1 MIETLLI
8 ALATVLS
15 GESLLYLAGGV
26 ALGLVLG
33 VLPGFGGTVGL
44 SLLLPFVF
52 GLEPTSGIAMMIGL
66 MSVVATADTFPA
78 VLIGVPGSV
87 SSQATVLDGFPMAK
101 KGEAARALAAAFTA
115 SLLGGIF
122 GAVVLTLVIQLARP
136 LVLAF
141 GTGEMLMLGVFGLTI
156 VGVLTGASA
165 LKGVIAACAGLIL
178 GMIGIA
184 PGTSEYRMEFG
195 LLYFSN
201 GVPLIVI
208 AIAIFA
214 VPEIVD
220 LLRRNGAVAQRAP
233 LGGGWLQGARDAWR
247 HRWLALRC
255 SGIGSLIGM
264 LPGLGGSVI
273 DWVAYG
279 HAVQTE
285 RKDARFGKGDV
296 RGVIAPESAN
306 NAKEGGALVPTLIFG
321 IPGSAATAIL
331 LGGMVLLGVEPGI
344 QMLTTDLDVVYTIIW
359 SLAIANILGA
369 AACLLLAR
377 PISLLTTV
385 NFTLLA
391 PFIIGLVL
399 FAAFN
404 SSRSWGDLIVA
415 VSIGVVAVFMRR
427 FGYPRPAL
435 MIGFVLST
443 GLETNFYQTLQF
455 YSLTDLA
462 TRPVFIALVIVAAA
476 SIWLGLRMNRQRETH
491 LSPGAHRQSWQQWA
505 FLVLLAAFCAA
516 PLLLTRDLMFT
527 ARVFPAAVASVALC
541 ALLVVAVKMGRG
553 GVNEPTLMDLDR
565 SDASRHLSALAPQL
579 LWIVLPL
586 AIAALTGWFLAFG
599 VFVFLFLWFRANR
612 SLLIASFGA
621 LIAWATLFIL
631 GALLRLD
638 FPGGILQTMFVAPWP
653 LS

>member
-1 MIETLLI
+1 MIE
-8 ALATVLS
+8 ALVGALGVVLS
-15 GESLLYLAGGV
+15 SQSLPFLVGGV
-26 ALGLVLG
+26 ALGLVFG

-44 SLLLPFVF
+44 SLLLPFVY
-52 GLEPTSGIAMMIGL
+52 GLEPTAGIGMMIGL

-101 KGEAARALAAAFTA
+101 GGEAARALSAAFVA
-115 SLLGGIF
+115 SLFGGIF
-122 GAVVLTLVIQLARP
+122 GAVVLTFFIQLARP
-136 LVLAF
+136 IVLAF

-165 LKGVIAACAGLIL
+165 LKGLVAACAGLIL

-201 GVPLIVI
+201 GIPLMVV
-208 AIAIFA
+208 AISIFA

-220 LLRRNGAVAQRAP
+220 MLRRDGSVARRTP
-233 LGGGWLQGARDAWR
+233 LGGGWLQGVRDAWR

-285 RKDARFGKGDV
+285 RKDPRFGEGDV

-331 LGGMVLLGVEPGI
+331 LGGMILLGIEPGV
-344 QMLTTDLDVVYTIIW
+344 QMLTTDLEVVYTIIW
-359 SLAIANILGA
+359 SLAIANVFGA
-369 AACLLLAR
+369 TACVLLAR
-377 PISLLTTV
+377 PIALLTTV
-385 NFTLLA
+385 NFAVLA
-391 PFIIGLVL
+391 PFILGLIL

-404 SSRSWGDLIVA
+404 SSRSWGDLAVA
-415 VSIGVVAVFMRR
+415 VAIGVAAVYMRR

-455 YSLTDLA
+455 YSLGDLA
-462 TRPVFIALVIVAAA
+462 TRPIFVVLVLVAIG
-476 SIWLGLRMNRQRETH
+476 SIWMGVRMNREREAH
-491 LSPGAHRQSWQQWA
+491 LSPGAHQPGRPQWA
-505 FLVLLAAFCAA
+505 FLALVSAFCAA
-516 PLLLTRDLMFT
+516 PLLLTQGLMFN
-527 ARVFPAAVASVALC
+527 ARVFPTAVAAVGLLACASLALS
-541 ALLVVAVKMGRG
+541 MNRG
-553 GVNEPTLMDLDR
+553 GENNHTLLDLDR
-565 SDASRHLSALAPQL
+565 SEAGHALTPLGRQL
-579 LWIVLPL
+579 LWVIAPL
-586 AIAALTGWFLAFG
+586 AIATVTGWFLAFG
-599 VFVFLFLWFRANR
+599 IFVFAFLRFRALR
-612 SLLIASFGA
+612 STATALLGA
-621 LIAWATLFIL
+621 AVGWSGLFAL

-638 FPGGILQTMFVAPWP
+638 FPAGLLQKLFDPPWP

>member
-1 MIETLLI
+1 MIE
-8 ALATVLS
+8 ALVGALGVVLS
-15 GESLLYLAGGV
+15 SQSLPFLVGGV
-26 ALGLVLG
+26 VLGLVLG

-44 SLLLPFVF
+44 SLLLPFVY
-52 GLEPTSGIAMMIGL
+52 GLEPTAGIGMMIGL

-101 KGEAARALAAAFTA
+101 RGEAARALSAAFVA
-115 SLLGGIF
+115 SLFGGVF

-136 LVLAF
+136 IVLAF
-141 GTGEMLMLGVFGLTI
+141 GTGEMLMLGIFGLTI

-195 LLYFSN
+195 LLYLSN
-201 GVPLIVI
+201 GIPLMVV
-208 AIAIFA
+208 AISIFA
-214 VPEIVD
+214 VPEVVD
-220 LLRRNGAVAQRAP
+220 LLRRDGSVSRRTP
-233 LGGGWLQGARDAWR
+233 LGGGWLQGVRDAWR

-285 RKDARFGKGDV
+285 RKDPRFGEGDV

-331 LGGMVLLGVEPGI
+331 LGGMILLGIEPGV
-344 QMLTTDLDVVYTIIW
+344 QMLTTDLEVVYTIIW
-359 SLAIANILGA
+359 SLAIANIFGA
-369 AACLLLAR
+369 SACVLLAR
-377 PISLLTTV
+377 PIALLTTV
-385 NFTLLA
+385 NFAVLA
-391 PFIIGLVL
+391 PFILGLIF

-404 SSRSWGDLIVA
+404 SSRSWGDLAGAIA
-415 VSIGVVAVFMRR
+415 IGVAAVYMRR

-455 YSLTDLA
+455 YSLGDLA
-462 TRPVFIALVIVAAA
+462 TRPIFVVLVLVAIG
-476 SIWLGLRMNRQRETH
+476 SIWMGVKMNREREAH
-491 LSPGAHRQSWQQWA
+491 LSPGAHRPGGPQWV
-505 FLVLLAAFCAA
+505 FLALASAFCAA
-516 PLLLTRDLMFT
+516 PLLLTQGLMFN
-527 ARVFPAAVASVALC
+527 ARVFPTAVTVVGVLAC
-541 ALLVVAVKMGRG
+541 ALLAVTMSRG
-553 GVNEPTLMDLDR
+553 GERNHALFDLDR
-565 SDASRHLSALAPQL
+565 SEAGDALMPLGRQL
-579 LWIVLPL
+579 LWVIAPL
-586 AIAALTGWFLAFG
+586 AIAIVTGWFLAFG
-599 VFVFLFLWFRANR
+599 IFVFAFLRFRALR
-612 SLLIASFGA
+612 STAAALLGA
-621 LIAWATLFIL
+621 AVGLSGLFAI

-638 FPGGILQTMFVAPWP
+638 FPGGLLQKLLDPPWP